1 MQKIFFEILVLTAL
15 TVGLIWTI
23 LELTPKSALLSF
35 TILYTG
41 PISSSSQVDNRTGYF
56 VMVLVAVSITRGN
69 LPLECG
75 PARRLGRLK
84 FANLTR

>member
-1 MQKIFFEILVLTAL
+1 MTVNSPQLVFSSIKGSKLHGIVKNSDLNVNT
-15 TVGLIWTI
+15 
-23 LELTPKSALLSF
+23 
-35 TILYTG
+35 TG
-41 PISSSSQVDNRTGYF
+41 PISRTSQVDNRMGYF

-69 LPLECG
+69 IPLECG